1 MTDAPEPPDVWFVY
15 VLESLAR
22 SVTYVGI
29 AKDVEAR
36 LLQHNGERP
45 GGAKSTRAARP
56 WRVARRLA
64 AQSGQALREH
74 AVLHGRLAFGPRLTI
89 MQAPL
94 VANGPMIELRIS
106 QPKSLEELAA
116 APR

>member
-1 MTDAPEPPDVWFVY
+1 MTDAPDPPADLWFVY

-29 AKDVEAR
+29 AKDVDAR

-56 WRVARRLA
+56 WRVARRLGPFDSRGR
-64 AQSGQALREH
+64 AQEEEH
-74 AVLHGRLAFGPRLTI
+74 RV
-89 MQAPL
+89 
-94 VANGPMIELRIS
+94 
-106 QPKSLEELAA
+106 KSLGREARLDEGEPA
-116 APR
+116 

>member
-56 WRVARRLA
+56 WRVARRLGPFESRGR
-64 AQSGQALREH
+64 AQEEEYR
-74 AVLHGRLAFGPRLTI
+74 V
-89 MQAPL
+89 
-94 VANGPMIELRIS
+94 
-106 QPKSLEELAA
+106 KSLDREARLDEGEPA
-116 APR
+116 